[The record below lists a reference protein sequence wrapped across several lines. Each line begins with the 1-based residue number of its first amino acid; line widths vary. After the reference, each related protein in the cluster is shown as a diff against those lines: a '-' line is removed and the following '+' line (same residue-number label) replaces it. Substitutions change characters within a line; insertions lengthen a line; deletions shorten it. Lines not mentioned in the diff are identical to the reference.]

1 MKNKKLSFLIYL
13 PILIIIFFL
22 IFFNKN
28 NEKEVDKHSI
38 DINFIT
44 SVHSSLPWEFRPSKP
59 DMKIV
64 AGEVTTVDYFVTNL
78 SNKKSSGV
86 ASFAYYPKELENYFT
101 KINCFCYDPQTLEP
115 GETKKYSLTL
125 LFDPQVTKDSKTK
138 QMKKVIMQ
146 FTFFSKE
153 EFEKQNK

>member
-28 NEKEVDKHSI
+28 NQKAVDKHSI

-44 SVHSSLPWEFRPSKP
+44 SVHPSLPWDFRPSKP

-101 KINCFCYDPQTLEP
+101 KINCFCYDSQTLEP

>member
-28 NEKEVDKHSI
+28 NEKAVDKHSI

-44 SVHSSLPWEFRPSKP
+44 SVHPSLPWDFRPSKP

-101 KINCFCYDPQTLEP
+101 KINCFCYDSQTLEP